1 MKIDYKKLSIEFDL
15 LLKKVTKEDFEKW
28 YIMDNLRSKK
38 INKMEKRDIPWEI
51 QFFAM
56 RNIVSRPEEHAS
68 GKACDAWI
76 RKKRKKF
83 ANEVMDLFESINKPT
98 DIKI

>member
-1 MKIDYKKLSIEFDL
+1 
-15 LLKKVTKEDFEKW
+15 
-28 YIMDNLRSKK
+28 
-38 INKMEKRDIPWEI
+38 MEKRDIPWEI
-51 QFFAM
+51 QVFAM

-98 DIKI
+98 DINILERVGFLQNEISDLMDEYFKQNRTPLV

>member
-1 MKIDYKKLSIEFDL
+1 MENGMTNDEFN
-15 LLKKVTKEDFEKW
+15 VSYNFVKELE
-28 YIMDNLRSKK
+28 K
-38 INKMEKRDIPWEI
+38 INKMEKRDIPFEI
-51 QFFAM
+51 QVFAM